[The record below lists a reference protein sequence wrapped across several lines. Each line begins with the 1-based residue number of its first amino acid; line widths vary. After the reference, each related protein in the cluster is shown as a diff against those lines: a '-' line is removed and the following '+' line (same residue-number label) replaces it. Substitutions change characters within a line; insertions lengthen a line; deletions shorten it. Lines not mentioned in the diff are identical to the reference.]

1 MPPVGVPA
9 VCLLASVISVGPALF
24 SLAFFL
30 VFPGL
35 LSSVSVCVCVQKPGR
50 AAAAYV
56 HHKHQTYPAW
66 RNPTEDLV
74 PFILESFGNPSVKA
88 VNFLRHMAPADR
100 GLRSLELRR
109 AYRELSC
116 LTQQRLAHLLR
127 SAEDNA
133 RPN

>member
-1 MPPVGVPA
+1 MFAFPRPGDGV
-9 VCLLASVISVGPALF
+9 VSSTSTWASPTRTRLDVAELR
-24 SLAFFL
+24 LRA
-30 VFPGL
+30 
-35 LSSVSVCVCVQKPGR
+35 QKPGR

-56 HHKHQTYPAW
+56 YHKHQTYPAW